1 MLGPF
6 QLLRRIDSDF
16 VNLSPIIAY
25 SGTAGLTSS
34 AAATDNTN
42 DSGNTKLDTGNS
54 ISTSTNPSSP
64 TASSSPL
71 NVVTNAT
78 VITSGSPEICGTW
91 VTLAAAQA
99 YARDHLAAGTGS
111 ESDNA
116 RALEVF
122 LSDRL
127 VDKFPSA
134 LQDFHRLNAGLRA
147 LNQFGKHFAS
157 TLMVAGG
164 LGILDCAVKIS
175 GGDVANVNG
184 VGEERTGMLRTTIAL
199 VQSEDANLPLSK
211 TEQDLFHELCVIPP
225 DWDSK
230 ENGPPDQ
237 EDEECMAMDEDNTV
251 GPFIPHPHVVE
262 VLQMQHVAMD
272 VDMLALAL
280 PPTPSTARPDCAS
293 FKPASTALPALP
305 RRSGHAKKSSV
316 SSMSSLSSDSEGMT
330 HSTSTIM
337 PSLTKPKA
345 TVDDTA
351 LAPAAAGNKEKDR
364 DNRPLRRS
372 KRVADALAAMNVPQ
386 AAQPSR
392 ASRSRKGGSR
402 NSLS

>member
-1 MLGPF
+1 M
-6 QLLRRIDSDF
+6 
-16 VNLSPIIAY
+16 
-25 SGTAGLTSS
+25 
-34 AAATDNTN
+34 
-42 DSGNTKLDTGNS
+42 
-54 ISTSTNPSSP
+54 
-64 TASSSPL
+64 
-71 NVVTNAT
+71 
-78 VITSGSPEICGTW
+78 
-91 VTLAAAQA
+91 TLAAAQA
-99 YARDHLAAGTGS
+99 YARDHLATGTGG

-175 GGDVANVNG
+175 GGDVVNG
-184 VGEERTGMLRTTIAL
+184 VGEERAEALRTSIAL
-199 VQSEDANLPLSK
+199 VQSVDGDMPLSK

-225 DWDSK
+225 DWDNK
-230 ENGPPDQ
+230 ENGPPGQ
-237 EDEECMAMDEDNTV
+237 EDEESMAMDEDKAV
-251 GPFIPHPHVVE
+251 SPFITQHPHVVE
-262 VLQMQHVAMD
+262 VPEMQHIAMD
-272 VDMLALAL
+272 VDMLAQAL
-280 PPTPSTARPDCAS
+280 PPTPSTAKPDCAS
-293 FKPASTALPALP
+293 FASASTALPTLP
-305 RRSGHAKKSSV
+305 RRSGHTKRSSV
-316 SSMSSLSSDSEGMT
+316 SSMSSLSSDSDGMT

-337 PSLTKPKA
+337 PLLTKSKA
-345 TVDDTA
+345 TVDTA
-351 LAPAAAGNKEKDR
+351 VAAAAGGSKEKDK

-386 AAQPSR
+386 VAQPSR